1 MKPHKKFYEK
11 LFEKAKIIPSKE
23 ILFIGDN
30 MLSFTKDFLRVID
43 FKNIIYM
50 DDKKLNIM
58 FKNYIIK
65 IQGSNLEISVYG
77 YKEIIVKGI
86 INNIEFS

>member
-1 MKPHKKFYEK
+1 
-11 LFEKAKIIPSKE
+11 
-23 ILFIGDN
+23 

>member
-1 MKPHKKFYEK
+1 
-11 LFEKAKIIPSKE
+11 
-23 ILFIGDN
+23 
-30 MLSFTKDFLRVID
+30 MLSFTKDYLRVID

-58 FKNYIIK
+58 FKNYFVK
-65 IQGSNLEISVYG
+65 IQGSNLEIKVYG

-86 INNIEFS
+86 VSNIEIT

>member
-1 MKPHKKFYEK
+1 
-11 LFEKAKIIPSKE
+11 
-23 ILFIGDN
+23 

-86 INNIEFS
+86 ISNIEFS

>member
-1 MKPHKKFYEK
+1 
-11 LFEKAKIIPSKE
+11 
-23 ILFIGDN
+23 
-30 MLSFTKDFLRVID
+30 
-43 FKNIIYM
+43 M

-86 INNIEFS
+86 ISNIEFS

>member
-1 MKPHKKFYEK
+1 
-11 LFEKAKIIPSKE
+11 
-23 ILFIGDN
+23 

-77 YKEIIVKGI
+77 YKEIIV
-86 INNIEFS
+86 N

>member
-1 MKPHKKFYEK
+1 
-11 LFEKAKIIPSKE
+11 
-23 ILFIGDN
+23 

-65 IQGSNLEISVYG
+65 IQGYNLEISVYG

-86 INNIEFS
+86 ISNIEFS